1 MPEGKEFEVV
11 GDIQKVIEAEKAES
25 KAAEVEKAEASSI
38 EAKSNSTNGKASNG
52 SGNEVQGK
60 LSYKL
65 QNVFNLLKNPYLITL
80 KATNIYKVLFFF
92 SCIYLSF
99 KRLVMFI

>member
-25 KAAEVEKAEASSI
+25 KAAEVEKAEASSV

-52 SGNEVQGK
+52 SGNEVEGK
-60 LSYKL
+60 LIYELKD
-65 QNVFNLLKNPYLITL
+65 NLLEKNTSLITP
-80 KATNIYKVLFFF
+80 KTSNIHKIIIFS
-92 SCIYLSF
+92 SCIIW
-99 KRLVMFI
+99 R